1 LNLGRIALS
10 ALITIT
16 LISGLSMAEDAD
28 ALVNDSINESFNA
41 TETGRSE
48 AGEMAPEEE
57 TAASSVQSLRGSW
70 ILNTDD
76 GQISM
81 VVHQSEDLLYGAANS
96 EAPEPWNGVV
106 TGQASEEGFE
116 LQILSLQDGVLVSTI
131 IAGSATADDL
141 SGTVVQ
147 SDSLGQ
153 VKEGTVNGFL
163 VSPDTSG
170 YEPADVP
177 AAVAPAAAAVTPAP
191 EAATPATNKTGE
203 TKPYTDVTA
212 LAEQMFTTFKD
223 PSMPI

>member
-1 LNLGRIALS
+1 MNLGRIALS

-28 ALVNDSINESFNA
+28 ALVNDSINESINA
-41 TETGRSE
+41 TETGPSE

-116 LQILSLQDGVLVSTI
+116 LQILSSRTASWSLRSSRDLPPPTTSREPSSSPTAWARSKRVPSTDFWSALIPRVTSPPMCLPPLLLQ
-131 IAGSATADDL
+131 
-141 SGTVVQ
+141 Q
-147 SDSLGQ
+147 
-153 VKEGTVNGFL
+153 
-163 VSPDTSG
+163 PR
-170 YEPADVP
+170 
-177 AAVAPAAAAVTPAP
+177 
-191 EAATPATNKTGE
+191 
-203 TKPYTDVTA
+203 
-212 LAEQMFTTFKD
+212 
-223 PSMPI
+223 

>member
-1 LNLGRIALS
+1 MNLGRIALS

-28 ALVNDSINESFNA
+28 ALVNDSINA
-41 TETGRSE
+41 TETGPSE